1 MSEGGGGGG
10 WLQAKKRNVIDISGM
25 EEGSQYAN
33 GFGIQSPY
41 STSNCKKK
49 KREGQGR
56 EERQDNKILNP
67 KKNRF
72 QLGKKDETGVNM
84 ASN

>member
-1 MSEGGGGGG
+1 LEYSLLT
-10 WLQAKKRNVIDISGM
+10 LQVI
-25 EEGSQYAN
+25 AR
-33 GFGIQSPY
+33 
-41 STSNCKKK
+41 KKK
-49 KREGQGR
+49 GEGQGR